1 MERYLKNLW
10 LALTGRNPFR
20 QELEEKTD
28 QLAKAAVNVTS
39 LHDLYY
45 AALEKWNNETTQR
58 IEAEAVNDRL
68 ARRIGD
74 LEKRIA
80 GMQVLVENLRERV
93 REKDVEMDAA
103 GREFQERMN
112 RMKGEYQNRIEAYN
126 LEIDAL
132 RKSLSQD
139 ERG

>member
-1 MERYLKNLW
+1 MKRYLKNLW

-39 LHDLYY
+39 LYDLYY

-103 GREFQERMN
+103 GREFHERMN